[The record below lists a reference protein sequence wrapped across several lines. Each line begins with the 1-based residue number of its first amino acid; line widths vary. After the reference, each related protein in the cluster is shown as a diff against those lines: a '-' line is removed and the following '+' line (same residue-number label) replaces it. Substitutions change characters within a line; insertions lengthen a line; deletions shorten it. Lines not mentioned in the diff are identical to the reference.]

1 MYVEERSP
9 IPISALADIGLY
21 RYKDHVH
28 AFDVL
33 GDPVRRR
40 IVELLAEGELSA
52 GAITEVVVAEFGI
65 TQPTVSGHL
74 RVLRENGFASARRE
88 GTRRLYVIDVAP
100 IQEVDR
106 WLDGFRAFWS
116 QPLDALATELARGRH
131 NRRPSAQEPTVH
143 QEGEN
148 DRE

>member
-1 MYVEERSP
+1 M
-9 IPISALADIGLY
+9 
-21 RYKDHVH
+21 H

-88 GTRRLYVIDVAP
+88 GTRRLYAIDVAP

-116 QPLDALATELARGRH
+116 QPLDALATELARGRRH
-131 NRRPSAQEPTVH
+131 RRPSAQEPTVA

-148 DRE
+148 DHE